1 MDERFKIVFE
11 ASTEKFKQQ
20 VNGLKSDI
28 ASVGEQTKINL
39 GIDVDEFEKDLTKA
53 QKDILASIKQVQEN
67 IEWQKNRIEEFIQAG
82 LPAMAHQEM
91 LALDE
96 RELAS
101 FIEKFKE
108 LPETIK
114 MSQTQ
119 TKELISSVK
128 QLEATQ
134 SGFFS
139 NFAKNMKTS
148 FSGGINN
155 GIKKIKRFT
164 LALFGIHSIYRMLS
178 RASSAY
184 LAQDSETAQKL
195 QSAWIGLGSIFA
207 PILQKVAD
215 FVIKAVKYLD
225 IFWTA
230 FTGKGFLTNTME
242 KTAKKATGAVKALNK
257 QLAGFDEITNIGDTG
272 GGGLATP
279 DWTEAFKGIEV
290 NAELANKITEL
301 GEAFRDLW
309 SKYIEPFKNDWGKL
323 WDILG
328 KPLATFV
335 LSSGL
340 LFDLLLGNWIGAI
353 VKFGLL
359 IVIHWKDIWDTL
371 KSILKTSLSIIGGIL
386 TTIVQLFLAPFT
398 ALWKSLTDIF
408 NNIKKIFT
416 GIIDFIAGVFT
427 GNWQRAWQGIINIFS
442 GIFGGLWAIV
452 KYPINLII
460 EGLNAFIRGLNKIK
474 FDIPSWVPL
483 IGGKAFGININPI
496 PPLATGTNY
505 VPSDMIANIHKGEA
519 VIPKKFNKA
528 EFFGGGNEETNSLLA
543 KLIEKVEQI
552 EINPYTE
559 IKDVGKATTRY
570 TKNRRRILGTEGV

>member
-11 ASTEKFKQQ
+11 AVTDKF
-20 VNGLKSDI
+20 
-28 ASVGEQTKINL
+28 EQKTN
-39 GIDVDEFEKDLTKA
+39 
-53 QKDILASIKQVQEN
+53 SIKQTLNDFGERAKLN
-67 IEWQKNRIEEFIQAG
+67 IGVSNKSKAEIKYLKAQIKEIEYSLQMSARGIEVG
-82 LPAMAHQEM
+82 DVLK
-91 LALDE
+91 LKKD
-96 RELAS
+96 LAS
-101 FIEKFKE
+101 LQDRLDSMHGSQVKFFD
-108 LPETIK
+108 
-114 MSQTQ
+114 
-119 TKELISSVK
+119 
-128 QLEATQ
+128 
-134 SGFFS
+134 GFKKGFD
-139 NFAKNMKTS
+139 
-148 FSGGINN
+148 GGL
-155 GIKKIKRFT
+155 KKVKRFA
-164 LALFGIHSIYRMLS
+164 LALFGIHSIYRLLS

-184 LAQDSETAQKL
+184 LAQDTETANKL
-195 QSAWIGLGSIFA
+195 KAAWIGLGSIFA
-207 PILQKVAD
+207 PVLKWVAD

-225 IFWTA
+225 IFWKA
-230 FTGKGFLTNTME
+230 FTGKGFLTNAME
-242 KTAKKATGAVKALNK
+242 KATKKATSAVKALNK

-301 GEAFRDLW
+301 GKAFRDLW

-427 GNWQRAWQGIINIFS
+427 GNWQRVWQGIINIFS